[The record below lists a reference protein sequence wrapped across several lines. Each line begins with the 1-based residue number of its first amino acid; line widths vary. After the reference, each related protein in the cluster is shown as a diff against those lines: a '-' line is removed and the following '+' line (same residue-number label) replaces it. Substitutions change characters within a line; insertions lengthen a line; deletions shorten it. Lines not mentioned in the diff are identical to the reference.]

1 LLHGIRLLWKNKTMK
16 RIMKILLFEAM
27 LLTIAANACCGAA
40 DVSTNT
46 VNEKPVVMNGVILDS
61 ANAKKELTPEEQAA
75 RFKSGWDGMISEGT
89 RAIELTPE
97 NYLAYSRRAHPELS
111 KGDYEGAIADYTKAI
126 ELTTNVLRVAG
137 WFYDRGLAKQA
148 KGDFDGA
155 IADFTKAVEL
165 NPNNYAKG
173 CLYYSYSARGYVKLS
188 KGDFD
193 GAIVDFNK
201 AEEIQPDNAGSLSSY
216 NKRGSAKRFKG
227 DLDGA
232 IADYT
237 KIIEIKDA
245 ADKKTDAPATSAR
258 YRMFYYTAAYYNRG
272 LAKGAKGDLDGEKAD
287 LTDALKL
294 NPSFSEAQMRLDELH
309 QK

>member
-1 LLHGIRLLWKNKTMK
+1 MK
-16 RIMKILLFEAM
+16 RAIKFFW
-27 LLTIAANACCGAA
+27 IAAMFLAATAITLCDAA
-40 DVSTNT
+40 DVSTSA
-46 VNEKPVVMNGVILDS
+46 VNAKPGVMNGVILDRT
-61 ANAKKELTPEEQAA
+61 NAMMELEPEEQAA

-173 CLYYSYSARGYVKLS
+173 CLCYPYSARGYVKLS

-201 AEEIQPDNAGSLSSY
+201 AIEINPDAVISLSSF
-216 NKRGSAKRFKG
+216 NKRGSAKRFKL

-237 KIIEIKDA
+237 KIIEIKEVS
-245 ADKKTDAPATSAR
+245 DKMTATPATPVR
-258 YRMFYYTAAYYNRG
+258 YRIFYYSAAYYNRG
-272 LAKGAKGDLDGEKAD
+272 LVKEVKGELAGAKAD
-287 LTDALKL
+287 FTDALKL
-294 NPSFSEAQMRLDELH
+294 NPGFSEAQMRLDELN
-309 QK
+309 KK